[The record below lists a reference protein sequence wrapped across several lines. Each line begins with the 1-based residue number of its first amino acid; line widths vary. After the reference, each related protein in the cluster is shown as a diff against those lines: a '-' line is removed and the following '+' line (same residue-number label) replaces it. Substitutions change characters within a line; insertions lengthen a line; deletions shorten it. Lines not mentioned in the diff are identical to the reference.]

1 MKKGK
6 KIWNRLL
13 SLLLCLV
20 MVVGIFAGMG
30 IEAEAATIPGS
41 EEQANNGGNIGY
53 DHIWVLTPGST
64 GTQFYDKVSGLRAG
78 NYAVLKELTYI
89 TTSQYGLDSDKGFF
103 WQTDCKDKEFT
114 DGEYWVY
121 IFSDSYNG
129 TKYVRVRYEH
139 KVTVRVRYSID
150 VSVSG
155 ASGGGITVNNNDYS
169 GGEISEGSS
178 LTFGVKNVTDYTPTV
193 TFGGT
198 TLSGSNGTYTI
209 SSDDIANASDRTI
222 RVNYELTNKSEITI
236 NNPGN
241 VTIRFNNNTDTLQT
255 VGKSRS
261 YTISARAY
269 NGYSV
274 TDILVDGQSVCSGN
288 NTTLTLNWQPTANSH
303 TISANVV
310 KKEIKAKN
318 GTINLRD
325 EMTAQETAEAIFN
338 AIHDWNNVNLTVGHL
353 DTEVSGNDKYSCIQ
367 YSVGENWISYM
378 KITNSYWD
386 FVMDNREYFKNL
398 TESTAQVRIFS
409 NEIEDSEYASNAVT
423 LTINKMHV
431 EAKRPLTKVYDGNPM
446 TLSTATAGN
455 PDFKWSG
462 NEGNIVSLSIVGHY
476 DSEKNLLS
484 NAPTAAGNYFV
495 KVKATDSLGSNTS
508 DFIPYEIVKQQI
520 QETDVTVSI
529 TGDYTYNGN
538 PQEPL
543 IIVEHND
550 ETLSEG
556 VDYTLEYDNTNGGQG
571 NNTNAGEVTVHVNFI
586 GNYSGSATSKFVIK
600 KAAAQV
606 TEIEDPTKTYDKS
619 APIVEYTTN
628 NTDTDKSVIIEYKK
642 QSEDDSAYTNV
653 APTDVGDYVVRVSIA
668 ESANYYA
675 APAVERDFSINQR
688 KLGISGLTI
697 EKTYDGKPKAEL
709 SNIIGTETLT
719 NVIDTDA
726 EAVQLIR
733 ANAEITLDS
742 KDVTA
747 QKATVTGLTLEGERA
762 FNYCLPETVEFKAEV
777 KERELTAD
785 ITVNDKQ
792 YNGLDNAVISGA
804 TLNNVVDGENVG
816 ISYGDVTAAF
826 AGVDV
831 AENITVNFTGNFELT
846 GEPKILQNYK
856 LVQPESAVADIYNNY
871 EAVQGIDYTVNSN
884 GWINTDFIVTA
895 NADYELSRQN
905 RADAANWSSTLT
917 ETGDIKEGKTY
928 FYVRNTE
935 TGAISK
941 TVEEIY
947 NIDKTAPA
955 GEITVA
961 ENKFY
966 TFLNEITFGTFF
978 NKTQTV
984 TIAATDSLSGV
995 AKIEYYESAEGL
1007 TEEQIVNLP
1016 ADAWTEGNRV
1026 SVTLEDAKRFVYYA
1040 RITDNA
1046 GNQLCISSDGNVY
1059 DITPPEITG
1068 ISNGE
1073 TYYTTQVANA
1083 SDTNLSEVTLNSSSF
1098 TVTDGKID
1106 PITLE
1111 GNKDATYI
1119 IVATDKAGNE
1129 TIVSITMKPLTD
1141 LAEDITDDNIALED
1155 EAELEKSEEI
1165 LKEALKEENL
1175 SKLTPEEDEAIREK
1189 LSEIQGLLQ
1198 NIDEV
1203 QNVIDLLES
1212 LPSAYKKD
1220 GETVNPYVSDRMDDE
1235 EQNLYS
1241 AVKAAYKAYNKLSA
1255 HQQSLIS
1262 TGLKHN
1268 LSNLRKVLTDYRIT
1282 DGDGKVWV
1290 YDTNGTIT
1298 FTANG
1303 PVCRF
1308 ENALIDGKKVP
1319 AEEMK
1324 VTKGSTVVE
1333 VDAGYL
1339 YRLGL
1344 GDHTFQ
1350 MEYTDGSTD
1359 VAEFSIV
1366 TIEEWNAMMNQS
1378 GTNQTGT
1385 GAATSDSANILLWGA
1400 ALAVGAAGMV
1410 VAKKRRKDEE
1420 A

>member
-1 MKKGK
+1 M
-6 KIWNRLL
+6 
-13 SLLLCLV
+13 
-20 MVVGIFAGMG
+20 
-30 IEAEAATIPGS
+30 
-41 EEQANNGGNIGY
+41 
-53 DHIWVLTPGST
+53 
-64 GTQFYDKVSGLRAG
+64 
-78 NYAVLKELTYI
+78 
-89 TTSQYGLDSDKGFF
+89 
-103 WQTDCKDKEFT
+103 
-114 DGEYWVY
+114 
-121 IFSDSYNG
+121 
-129 TKYVRVRYEH
+129 
-139 KVTVRVRYSID
+139 
-150 VSVSG
+150 SVSG
-155 ASGGGITVNNNDYS
+155 ASGGGITVNNENYN
-169 GGEISEGSS
+169 GGEISPNSS
-178 LTFGVKNVTDYTPTV
+178 LTFKVKNVTDYTPTV
-193 TFGGT
+193 TFDGK

-209 SSDDIANASDRTI
+209 SSADIANASDRTI

-255 VGKSRS
+255 VGKSGS
-261 YTISARAY
+261 YTISARAH
-269 NGYSV
+269 NGYWV

-338 AIHDWNNVNLTVGHL
+338 AIHDWNNVNLTVDHL
-353 DTEVSGNDKYSCIQ
+353 DTEVSVRDKYSCIQ
-367 YSVGENWISYM
+367 YSVGENWIAYM
-378 KITNSYWD
+378 KITDSYWD
-386 FVMDNREYFKNL
+386 FVMDYREYFKNL

-431 EAKRPLTKVYDGNPM
+431 EAKSPLTKVYDGNPM
-446 TLSTATAGN
+446 TLSTATAEN

-484 NAPTAAGNYFV
+484 NVPTAAGNYFV

-508 DFIPYEIVKQQI
+508 DFIPYKIVKQQI

-543 IIVEHND
+543 IIVIHND
-550 ETLSEG
+550 ETLSKG

-571 NNTNAGEVTVHVNFI
+571 NHTNAGEVTVHVNFV

-619 APIVEYTTN
+619 APTVEYTTN
-628 NTDTDKSVIIEYKK
+628 NTDPDKSVIIEYKK

-653 APTDVGDYVVRVSIA
+653 APTDVGNYVVRVSIA

-675 APAVERDFSINQR
+675 APAVEKEFSINQR
-688 KLGISGLTI
+688 VLGISGLTI
-697 EKTYDGKPKAEL
+697 EKTYDGKLKAEL
-709 SNIIGTETLT
+709 SDIRGTETLT
-719 NVIDTDA
+719 NIINTDA

-762 FNYCLPETVEFKAEV
+762 FNYCLPETVEFEAEV

-804 TLNNVVDGENVG
+804 TLNNVVDGENIS
-816 ISYGDVTAAF
+816 ISYENVTAVF
-826 AGVDV
+826 TGVDV
-831 AENITVNFTGNFELT
+831 AENIAVDFAGNFVLT
-846 GEPKILQNYK
+846 GEPKVLKNYV

-884 GWINTDFIVTA
+884 GWINTDFIITA

-905 RADAANWSSTLT
+905 GADAANWSSTLT
-917 ETGDIKEGKTY
+917 ETGDIKDGKTY

-935 TGAISK
+935 TGAISMK
-941 TVEEIY
+941 VEEVY
-947 NIDKTAPA
+947 NIDTTGPEGK
-955 GEITVA
+955 ITIA
-961 ENKFY
+961 TNEFY
-966 TFLNEITFGTFF
+966 TFLNNITFGTFF

-984 TIAATDSLSGV
+984 TIAATDALSGV
-995 AKIEYYESAEGL
+995 AKVEYYESSEGL
-1007 TEEQIVNLP
+1007 TEEQVVNLP
-1016 ADAWTEGNRV
+1016 ADAWTEGNSV
-1026 SVTLEDAKRFVYYA
+1026 NVTLEDAKKFVYYA

-1046 GNQLCISSDGNVY
+1046 GNQVCISSDGNVY
-1059 DITPPEITG
+1059 DITAPEITG
-1068 ISNGE
+1068 IDNGE
-1073 TYYTTQVANA
+1073 TYYTTQVVNV
-1083 SDTNLSEVTLNSSSF
+1083 SDTNLDKVTWNSSDV
-1098 TVTDGKID
+1098 TVKQDGTVN
-1106 PITLE
+1106 PITLPGSVTAE
-1111 GNKDATYI
+1111 TTHT
-1119 IVATDKAGNE
+1119 IVAIDKAGNE
-1129 TIVSITMKPLTD
+1129 TTVSVTMKPLTD
-1141 LAEDITDDNIALED
+1141 LAEDIKDNNITLED
-1155 EAELEKSEEI
+1155 KAELEKSEAI
-1165 LKEALKEENL
+1165 LEEALKEENL
-1175 SKLTPEEDEAIREK
+1175 SKLTPQEKEEIQEK

-1198 NIDEV
+1198 DIDEV

-1235 EQNLYS
+1235 EEKLYS
-1241 AVKAAYKAYNKLSA
+1241 AVQAAYKAYNKLSV

-1262 TGLKHN
+1262 ASLKRN
-1268 LSNLRKVLTDYRIT
+1268 LSNLRKVLTDYRII
-1282 DGDGKVWV
+1282 DGDGKVWI

-1308 ENALIDGKKVP
+1308 ENALVDGKAVP
-1319 AEEMK
+1319 AEEME

-1333 VDAGYL
+1333 LDAGYL
-1339 YRLGL
+1339 YRLGI
-1344 GDHTFQ
+1344 GNHTFQ
-1350 MEYTDGSTD
+1350 MEYTDGETD
-1359 VAEFSIV
+1359 VVEFSIV
-1366 TIEEWNAMMNQS
+1366 TMEVWNTMMKQS
-1378 GTNQTGT
+1378 SGVNKTGGVAT
-1385 GAATSDSANILLWGA
+1385 GDSANIFLWGA
-1400 ALAVGAAGMV
+1400 ALAVGVTGMV
-1410 VAKKRRKDEE
+1410 VAKKRRKDKE